1 MRTETETKTIYV
13 SDDGKRKSYSQSEIE
28 EYEKDQLKEI
38 FNKRTQL
45 GKISPFTTLYD
56 FAKGDLDTFRK
67 FYNGVDTEGVTE
79 FENGGYY
86 IYIQDSDYDQV
97 GENESL
103 YDLRNYEV
111 KVNQK
116 IRWYQNVLNDIT
128 NLIKEREEKNFKKKA
143 EEKIF
148 GEKR

>member
-1 MRTETETKTIYV
+1 MRTETETKTVYV
-13 SDDGKRKSYSQSEIE
+13 SDDGKKKSYLQSEIE
-28 EYEKDQLKEI
+28 AYENMQLQAI
-38 FNKRTQL
+38 FERRTQL

-56 FAKGDLDTFRK
+56 FSKGDLNTFRK

-86 IYIQDSDYDQV
+86 VYIQDSDYDQV

-128 NLIKEREEKNFKKKA
+128 NLIKEREEKNFKK
-143 EEKIF
+143 EEQ
-148 GEKR
+148 

>member
-28 EYEKDQLKEI
+28 NYEKDQLKEV

-86 IYIQDSDYDQV
+86 VYIQDSDYDQV

-128 NLIKEREEKNFKKKA
+128 NLIKEREEKNFKK
-143 EEKIF
+143 EKQ
-148 GEKR
+148 

>member
-1 MRTETETKTIYV
+1 MRTETETKTVYV

-28 EYEKDQLKEI
+28 TYEKDQLKEV

-56 FAKGDLDTFRK
+56 FDKGDLDTFK
-67 FYNGVDTEGVTE
+67 KLNNDVYTEEVME

-86 IYIQDSDYDQV
+86 VYIQDSDYDNV
-97 GENESL
+97 GENKSL
-103 YDLRNYEV
+103 YNLRNYEV

-116 IRWYQNVLNDIT
+116 IRWYQNVLDNIAK
-128 NLIKEREEKNFKKKA
+128 LVKEREEKNFKK
-143 EEKIF
+143 EKQ
-148 GEKR
+148 

>member
-1 MRTETETKTIYV
+1 MRTETETKTVYV

-28 EYEKDQLKEI
+28 TYEKDQLKEI

-45 GKISPFTTLYD
+45 GGISPFTTLYD
-56 FAKGDLDTFRK
+56 FSKGDLDTFRK
-67 FYNGVDTEGVTE
+67 FYNGVNTEGVTE

-86 IYIQDSDYDQV
+86 VYIQDSDYDQV

-116 IRWYQNVLNDIT
+116 IRWYQNILNDIT
-128 NLIKEREEKNFKKKA
+128 NLIKEREEKNFKK
-143 EEKIF
+143 EKQ
-148 GEKR
+148 

>member
-1 MRTETETKTIYV
+1 MRTETETKTVYV

-28 EYEKDQLKEI
+28 TYENMQLQAI
-38 FNKRTQL
+38 FERRTQL

-56 FAKGDLDTFRK
+56 LAKDDLNTFRK

-86 IYIQDSDYDQV
+86 VYIQDSDYDQV

-128 NLIKEREEKNFKKKA
+128 NLIKEREEKNFKK
-143 EEKIF
+143 EEQ
-148 GEKR
+148 

>member
-1 MRTETETKTIYV
+1 MRTETETKTVYV

-28 EYEKDQLKEI
+28 TYEKDQLKEV

-45 GKISPFTTLYD
+45 GKISPSTTLYD
-56 FAKGDLDTFRK
+56 FSKGDLDTFKK

-86 IYIQDSDYDQV
+86 VYIQDSDYDQV

-128 NLIKEREEKNFKKKA
+128 NLIKEREEKNFKKGK
-143 EEKIF
+143 
-148 GEKR
+148 

>member
-1 MRTETETKTIYV
+1 MRTETETRTIYV

-28 EYEKDQLKEI
+28 TYENMQLQAI
-38 FNKRTQL
+38 FERRTSL
-45 GKISPFTTLYD
+45 GKISAFTTLYD

-67 FYNGVDTEGVTE
+67 FYNGVDTDGVTE

-86 IYIQDSDYDQV
+86 VYIQNCDYDQI

-103 YDLRNYEV
+103 YNLRNYEV

-116 IRWYQNVLNDIT
+116 IRWYQNVLDNIT
-128 NLIKEREEKNFKKKA
+128 KLVKEREEKNFKK
-143 EEKIF
+143 EEQK
-148 GEKR
+148 

>member
-1 MRTETETKTIYV
+1 MRTETETKTVYV

-28 EYEKDQLKEI
+28 TYENMQLQVI
-38 FNKRTQL
+38 FERRTQL

-56 FAKGDLDTFRK
+56 FDKGDLNIFRK
-67 FYNGVDTEGVTE
+67 FHNGVDTEGVTE

-86 IYIQDSDYDQV
+86 VYIQDSDYDQV

-116 IRWYQNVLNDIT
+116 IRWYQNILDDIEK
-128 NLIKEREEKNFKKKA
+128 LVKKREEKNFKK
-143 EEKIF
+143 EKQ
-148 GEKR
+148 

>member
-1 MRTETETKTIYV
+1 MRTETETKTVYV
-13 SDDGKRKSYSQSEIE
+13 SDDGKRKSYSQSQIE
-28 EYEKDQLKEI
+28 AYEKDQLKEV

-45 GKISPFTTLYD
+45 GKISHFTTLYD
-56 FAKGDLDTFRK
+56 FSKGDLDTFRK

-86 IYIQDSDYDQV
+86 VYIQDSDYDHV

-111 KVNQK
+111 KVNQQ

-128 NLIKEREEKNFKKKA
+128 NLIKEREEKNFKK
-143 EEKIF
+143 EK
-148 GEKR
+148 

>member
-1 MRTETETKTIYV
+1 MRTETETKTVYV
-13 SDDGKRKSYSQSEIE
+13 SDDGKKKSYSQSEIE
-28 EYEKDQLKEI
+28 TYEKDQLKEV

-45 GKISPFTTLYD
+45 GKISPFTTLCD
-56 FAKGDLDTFRK
+56 FSKGDLDTFRK

-86 IYIQDSDYDQV
+86 VYIQDSDYDQV

-116 IRWYQNVLNDIT
+116 IRWYQNILDDIT
-128 NLIKEREEKNFKKKA
+128 NLIKEREIN
-143 EEKIF
+143 
-148 GEKR
+148 R

>member
-1 MRTETETKTIYV
+1 MRTETETKTVYV

-28 EYEKDQLKEI
+28 TYEKDQLKEV

-56 FAKGDLDTFRK
+56 FSKGDLDTFRK
-67 FYNGVDTEGVTE
+67 FYNGVNTEGVTE

-86 IYIQDSDYDQV
+86 VYIQDSDYDQV

-116 IRWYQNVLNDIT
+116 IRWYQNILDDIT
-128 NLIKEREEKNFKKKA
+128 NLIKEREEKNFKK
-143 EEKIF
+143 EKQ
-148 GEKR
+148 

>member
-1 MRTETETKTIYV
+1 MRTETETKTVYV

-28 EYEKDQLKEI
+28 AYENMQLQAI
-38 FNKRTQL
+38 FERRTQL

-56 FAKGDLDTFRK
+56 FSKGDLDTFRK

-86 IYIQDSDYDQV
+86 VYIQDSDYDQV
-97 GENESL
+97 GENDSL

-116 IRWYQNVLNDIT
+116 IRWYQNVLDDIEK
-128 NLIKEREEKNFKKKA
+128 LVKEREEKNFKK
-143 EEKIF
+143 EEQ
-148 GEKR
+148 

>member
-1 MRTETETKTIYV
+1 MRTETETKTVYV

-28 EYEKDQLKEI
+28 TYENMQLQVI
-38 FNKRTQL
+38 FEKRTQL

-56 FAKGDLDTFRK
+56 FDKGDLNTFRK
-67 FYNGVDTEGVTE
+67 FYKGVDTEGVTE
-79 FENGGYY
+79 FKNGGYY
-86 IYIQDSDYDQV
+86 VYIQDSDYDEV

-128 NLIKEREEKNFKKKA
+128 NLIKEREEKNFKK
-143 EEKIF
+143 EKQ
-148 GEKR
+148 

>member
-1 MRTETETKTIYV
+1 MRTETETKTVYV

-28 EYEKDQLKEI
+28 MYEKDQLKEV

-56 FAKGDLDTFRK
+56 FSKGDLDTFRK
-67 FYNGVDTEGVTE
+67 FYKGVDTEEVTE

-86 IYIQDSDYDQV
+86 VYIQDSDYDHV

-128 NLIKEREEKNFKKKA
+128 NLIKEREEKNFKK
-143 EEKIF
+143 EKQ
-148 GEKR
+148 

>member
-1 MRTETETKTIYV
+1 MRTETETKTVYV

-28 EYEKDQLKEI
+28 TYENMQLQVI
-38 FNKRTQL
+38 FERRTQL

-56 FAKGDLDTFRK
+56 FSKGDLDTFRK
-67 FYNGVDTEGVTE
+67 FYNGVNTEGVTE

-86 IYIQDSDYDQV
+86 VYIQDSDYDQV

-128 NLIKEREEKNFKKKA
+128 NLIKEREEKNFKK
-143 EEKIF
+143 EEQK
-148 GEKR
+148 

>member
-1 MRTETETKTIYV
+1 MRTETEIKTVYV

-28 EYEKDQLKEI
+28 AYEKNQLKEV
-38 FNKRTQL
+38 FERRTQL

-67 FYNGVDTEGVTE
+67 FYNDVDTEEVME

-86 IYIQDSDYDQV
+86 VYIQDSDYDQV

-116 IRWYQNVLNDIT
+116 IRWYQNILDDIEK
-128 NLIKEREEKNFKKKA
+128 LVKEREEKNFKK
-143 EEKIF
+143 EKQ
-148 GEKR
+148 

>member
-1 MRTETETKTIYV
+1 MRTETETKTVYV
-13 SDDGKRKSYSQSEIE
+13 SDDGKKKSYSKSEIE
-28 EYEKDQLKEI
+28 TYENMQLQVI
-38 FNKRTQL
+38 FERRTQL

-56 FAKGDLDTFRK
+56 FSKGDLDTFRK

-86 IYIQDSDYDQV
+86 VYIQDSDYDQV

-116 IRWYQNVLNDIT
+116 IRWYQNILDDIEK
-128 NLIKEREEKNFKKKA
+128 LVKEREEKNFKK
-143 EEKIF
+143 EEQ
-148 GEKR
+148 

>member
-1 MRTETETKTIYV
+1 MRTETETRTIYV

-28 EYEKDQLKEI
+28 TYENMQLQAI
-38 FNKRTQL
+38 FERRTQL

-67 FYNGVDTEGVTE
+67 FSNGVNTEELIE

-86 IYIQDSDYDQV
+86 VYIQDSDYDQV
-97 GENESL
+97 GEDDSL
-103 YDLRNYEV
+103 YNLRNYEV

-116 IRWYQNVLNDIT
+116 IRWYQNILDNISKLV
-128 NLIKEREEKNFKKKA
+128 KEREEKNFTK
-143 EEKIF
+143 EEQK
-148 GEKR
+148 